1 MYEVLEVT
9 FDEPL
14 ESHLF
19 TYEPAPGEQVGP
31 KIPVVERLTLT
42 AAVARMP
49 FTVLV
54 PTRVPDPEHS
64 QFEVMHHPRADRGV
78 GRICH

>member
-1 MYEVLEVT
+1 MYEVVEVT

-14 ESHLF
+14 DLILHLR
-19 TYEPAPGEQVGP
+19 ACGEQVGP
-31 KIPVVERLTLT
+31 KVPVVEHLSLT

-49 FTVLV
+49 FIVLV

-64 QFEVMHHPRADRGV
+64 RSSTSCITPHADMGV
-78 GRICH
+78 GRIYP